1 MLGGRL
7 EGARGIVGEFAEQ
20 DLHGLLAPLVIASS
34 LAG

>member
-7 EGARGIVGEFAEQ
+7 EGAGGILGEFAEQ
-20 DLHGLLAPLVIASS
+20 DLHGLSAPVVIASS